1 MQEHSNTDVEALRV
15 DAEVGSKVDCLAR
28 TPEAEDDESLIPE
41 EGGAEEGPR
50 QGQTDLEGL
59 IAR

>member
-1 MQEHSNTDVEALRV
+1 MQEHSNKEVEALRADV
-15 DAEVGSKVDCLAR
+15 EVGSKVDCLAR

>member
-1 MQEHSNTDVEALRV
+1 M
-15 DAEVGSKVDCLAR
+15 EVGSKVDCLAR

-41 EGGAEEGPR
+41 EGGAEEAPR

>member
-1 MQEHSNTDVEALRV
+1 MQEHFNTDVEVLRV

-28 TPEAEDDESLIPE
+28 TPEAEDDESSIPE
-41 EGGAEEGPR
+41 EGAAEEDPR